1 MTPETPTT
9 AASPHRP
16 PLEALGLT
24 EPAVSRLTRYLDT
37 LALWSPRVNL
47 TGARTAPERVRLLV
61 AGVLPALPLVA
72 PGSLVDVGSGNG
84 SPGLVLAL
92 LREDVQATLLEPRQ
106 KRWAFLREAARA
118 SGVSEVRVLRVRHDE
133 YDGPPAGTLTM
144 RALAL
149 PLAELA
155 PLVAPTGRLII
166 FGQRPEPCAPFVLE
180 TGTPEG
186 LCVLRRGGVPRGV
199 PRET

>member
-1 MTPETPTT
+1 MPETPTT

-16 PLEALGLT
+16 PLEALGLAET
-24 EPAVSRLTRYLDT
+24 AVSRLTRYLET
-37 LALWSPRVNL
+37 LALWRPRVNL

-61 AGVLPALPLVA
+61 ATVLPALPLVA
-72 PGSLVDVGSGNG
+72 PGALIDVGSGNG

-92 LREDVQATLLEPRQ
+92 LREDVHATLLEPRQ

-118 SGVSEVRVLRVRHDE
+118 SGLREVRVLRARHDE

-149 PLAELA
+149 PLAELL
-155 PLVAPTGRLII
+155 PLVAPTGRLIV
-166 FGQRPEPCAPFVLE
+166 FGQRPEPCLPFVLE
-180 TGTPEG
+180 PGAPEG
-186 LCVLRRGGVPRGV
+186 LHLFCRRGDV